1 MVYDYK
7 LPLAIR
13 TPRACP
19 WEQSDNYF
27 TTIHNKIKME
37 MNMNNQLLV
46 TIEQKDFKYFIS
58 RLYDEYFEDYVYE
71 VLGDEDN
78 EKSVVVLFEG
88 MNYCID
94 LCKKY
99 GFHLPFKSIKEY
111 FINDFEDGE
120 IIYNTLYKRYLEED
134 KIYNYENK
142 DFRERFTN
150 DEL

>member
-46 TIEQKDFKYFIS
+46 TIEKKDFKYFIS

-71 VLGDEDN
+71 VIGDEED

-99 GFHLPFKSIKEY
+99 GFHLPFNSIKEY
-111 FINDFEDGE
+111 FITDFEDGE
-120 IIYNTLYKRYLEED
+120 IIYNNLYRRYLEED

>member
-1 MVYDYK
+1 
-7 LPLAIR
+7 
-13 TPRACP
+13 
-19 WEQSDNYF
+19 
-27 TTIHNKIKME
+27 ME
-37 MNMNNQLLV
+37 IDMNNQSLV
-46 TIEQKDFKYFIS
+46 TIEKKDFKYFIS
-58 RLYDEYFEDYVYE
+58 QLYDEFFEDYVYE
-71 VLGDEDN
+71 VIGDEED

-99 GFHLPFKSIKEY
+99 GFHLPFNSIKEY
-111 FINDFEDGE
+111 FITEFEDGE
-120 IIYNTLYKRYLEED
+120 IIYNNLYKRYLEED